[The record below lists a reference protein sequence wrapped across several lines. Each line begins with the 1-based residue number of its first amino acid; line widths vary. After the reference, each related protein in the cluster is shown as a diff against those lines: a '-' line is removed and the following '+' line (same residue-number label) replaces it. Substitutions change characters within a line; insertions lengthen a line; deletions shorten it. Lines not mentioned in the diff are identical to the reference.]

1 MTCFI
6 QIHGLYCT
14 SMYPTIQDQ
23 TVIGDAEGVTT
34 AVLTD

>member
-6 QIHGLYCT
+6 QKYGLYCT

-23 TVIGDAEGVTT
+23 TVIGDAEGVT